1 MTVRVAAIQMVS
13 TADVEANLQMAQ
25 QLLQQAADKGAQFVA
40 LPETFAVFDSN
51 SSCHWGDEE
60 QRTSLFT
67 RFVAEQAQALNVWI
81 LAGTLPLR
89 TRINGETVPGK
100 RVRAASILFNPQ
112 GEQAARYDKL
122 HLFDVQVKDAQ
133 GQYRESAT
141 IEPGDQ
147 PVVTDTPWGRLG
159 MTVCYDLRFP
169 ELYSYLQQQGAGF
182 FTVPSAFTQ
191 RTGEAHW
198 EVLLR
203 ARAIETQCYVIAPNQ
218 GGVHSEKRTTWGHSM
233 IIDPWGRVL
242 DWVETGPGVAL
253 ADMDAS
259 LLETIRAGMPVIDH
273 KRFRTEFSA

>member
-25 QLLQQAADKGAQFVA
+25 QLLQQAADKGAQFAA

-51 SSCHWGDEE
+51 SSCRWGDEE
-60 QRTSLFT
+60 QRTGLFT
-67 RFVAEQAQALNVWI
+67 RFIAEQAQALNLWI

-89 TRINGETVPGK
+89 TRANGEPVPDN

-122 HLFDVQVKDAQ
+122 HLFDVRVKDAQ

-169 ELYSYLQQQGAGF
+169 ELYRYLQQQGAGF

-218 GGVHSEKRTTWGHSM
+218 GGVHSEKRTTWGRSM

-242 DWVETGPGVAL
+242 DCVETGPGIAL
-253 ADMDAS
+253 ADMDPS
-259 LLETIRAGMPVIDH
+259 LLDSIRASMPVIDH